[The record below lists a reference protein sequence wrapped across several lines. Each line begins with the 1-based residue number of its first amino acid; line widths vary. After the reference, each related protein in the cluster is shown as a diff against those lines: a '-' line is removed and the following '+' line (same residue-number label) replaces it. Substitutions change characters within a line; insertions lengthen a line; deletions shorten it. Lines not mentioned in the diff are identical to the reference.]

1 MKKLLLLSVFFFY
14 NFITAQSI
22 VSITPNNGNRAQ
34 NLEVTITG
42 QNVDF
47 NATSPTINVSFIDQ
61 FSNIIPASY
70 FYPGFTTNQLHVG
83 ISIPGYA
90 IPGQYDVNVSESN
103 GTYNMT
109 SVNGFTV
116 NNAYTYTIQGNV
128 RYDSNGNGCDV
139 SDMSMPNQRINFT
152 SGSTTGSMITNNS
165 GNYSYYD
172 IHVGNYNFSP
182 ALENPSYFTISPP
195 SASVNVSSSNY
206 LVTQDFCIAPNGTH
220 NDLEVSFIPIT
231 NARPGFD
238 AVYKL
243 VYKNL
248 GTHVQ
253 SGTVSLNFG
262 DSVLDLV
269 TAIPAATSQGTDMLN
284 WNFSNLMPFE
294 TRQIY
299 ITLNVNSP
307 AEIPAVNAGNLLAFI
322 ATITGATDETPANNT
337 SNLIQTVVGSIDPND
352 KTCVEGH
359 NLPIN
364 DVGKYLHYVIRFEN
378 TGTANAETVVVR
390 DVIDTSK
397 FDMST
402 LRPLSGS
409 HSFTTKI
416 SNTNL
421 VEFIFEN
428 INLPF
433 DDASNDGYVAFKI
446 KTKPTL
452 TIGTN
457 ISNTANIYFDY
468 NLPVITNTYT
478 TTVFN
483 PLSVDSFE
491 FSDVYA
497 LSPVPTMNT
506 LTITTKQDVIMS
518 SVGIYNTI
526 GQLVLSVKD
535 PNEVIDVS
543 GLKTGVYFIKITSDK
558 GTLSSRFIK
567 E

>member
-1 MKKLLLLSVFFFY
+1 MKKLLLLLAFLFY
-14 NFITAQSI
+14 NFIAAQSI

-47 NATSPTINVSFIDQ
+47 NATSPTISVSFIDQ

-70 FYPGFTTNQLHVG
+70 FYPGFETNELRVG

-128 RYDSNGNGCDV
+128 RYDSNGNGCDA
-139 SDMSMPNQRINFT
+139 SDASMPNQRINFT
-152 SGSTTGSMITNNS
+152 SGSTTGSMITDTS

-172 IHVGNYNFSP
+172 IHVGNYAFSP

-195 SASVNVSSSNY
+195 NASVNVSSSNY
-206 LVTQDFCIAPNGTH
+206 LVTQNFCIAPNGTH

-238 AVYKL
+238 AVYKV

-248 GTHVQ
+248 GTNAQ
-253 SGTVSLNFG
+253 SGTVSLEFG

-269 TAIPAATSQGTDMLN
+269 AAVPAATSQGTNTLN
-284 WNFSNLMPFE
+284 WSFTNLMPFE

-299 ITLNVNSP
+299 ITFNVNSP
-307 AEIPAVNAGNLLAFI
+307 AETPAVNAGNLLAFI
-322 ATITGATDETPANNT
+322 AAITGAADETPANNT
-337 SNLIQTVVGSIDPND
+337 SNLTQTVVGSIDPND
-352 KTCVEGH
+352 KTCAEGH

-378 TGTANAETVVVR
+378 TGSANAETVVVR

-402 LRPLSGS
+402 LRPLTGS

-416 SNTNL
+416 SNTNM

-433 DDASNDGYVAFKI
+433 DDAHNDGYLAFKI

-478 TTVFN
+478 TTVFQ

-518 SVGIYNTI
+518 SVSIYNTI
-526 GQLVLSVKD
+526 GQLVHTVKD
-535 PNEVIDVS
+535 PGETIDVS
-543 GLKTGVYFIKITSDK
+543 GLKTGVYFIRITSDK